1 MNLFKLTAEVVRVS
15 NLILIWI
22 NHLQQAVV
30 AVISPLRHISCNRL
44 VRHNQRAAGLG
55 DFAHL
60 AVEVLD
66 GSRSVLTEHKAA
78 DAVLRGVAPAVI
90 ILHVILRVVGLVD
103 ARQSVIIVV
112 VSDGLAF
119 LGKVGRLIGQ
129 HMPSASY

>member
-1 MNLFKLTAEVVRVS
+1 MNLFKLTTEIVRVS
-15 NLILIWI
+15 NLLLIRI

-66 GSRSVLTEHKAA
+66 GSRSVLTEHQAA

>member
-44 VRHNQRAAGLG
+44 VRHNQRAAGLS

-66 GSRSVLTEHKAA
+66 GSRSVLTEHQAA

>member
-1 MNLFKLTAEVVRVS
+1 MNLFKLTTEIVRICYFL
-15 NLILIWI
+15 LIRI
-22 NHLQQAVV
+22 NHLQQTVV
-30 AVISPLRHISCNRL
+30 AVICPLRNVGCYRL

-66 GSRSVLTEHKAA
+66 GSRSVLTEHQAA

>member
-1 MNLFKLTAEVVRVS
+1 MNLFKLTTEIVRVS
-15 NLILIWI
+15 NLLLIRI

-66 GSRSVLTEHKAA
+66 GSRSVLTEHQAA

-129 HMPSASY
+129 HMPSASC

>member
-44 VRHNQRAAGLG
+44 VRHNQRATGLG

-66 GSRSVLTEHKAA
+66 GSRSVLTEHQAA

>member
-1 MNLFKLTAEVVRVS
+1 MNLFKLTTEIVRIGDFL
-15 NLILIWI
+15 LIRI

-44 VRHNQRAAGLG
+44 VRHNHRAAGLG

-66 GSRSVLTEHKAA
+66 GSRSVLTEHQAA